1 MLKNLKF
8 DGTKKVTDGVIFE
21 RRRIMKDIVGPETYA
36 NLYIE
41 LNERVINKGQEG
53 YVELNNLINKKL
65 EVKGIDL
72 EDDDARDEVRNGILV
87 NDDLMRELII
97 KEFDHEYG
105 VKFKV
110 DELIEKI
117 EEIKDDEYYVDELEE
132 LVEELKKYNN
142 PAIENLIRL

>member
-1 MLKNLKF
+1 MLKNIKF
-8 DGTKKVTDGVIFE
+8 DGTKKVTDGIVFD
-21 RRRIMKDIVGPETYA
+21 RRMKEITGPNTYA
-36 NLYIE
+36 DLYLEI
-41 LNERVINKGQEG
+41 NERVIDNGQEG
-53 YVELNNLINKKL
+53 YVELNNLIDKKL

-72 EDDDARDEVRNGILV
+72 EDDDARDEVRNGILA

-105 VKFKV
+105 IKFKV

-142 PAIENLIRL
+142 PKIEELK

>member
-8 DGTKKVTDGVIFE
+8 DGTKKVTDGITFK
-21 RRRIMKDIVGPETYA
+21 RRMKEITGPNTYA
-36 NLYIE
+36 DLYIE
-41 LNERVINKGQEG
+41 LSERIIDKGQEG
-53 YVELNNLINKKL
+53 VTELNNLIDEKL
-65 EVKGIDL
+65 EDKGIDL
-72 EDDDARDEVRNGILV
+72 EHEDVRDEVRNEILA
-87 NDDLMRELII
+87 NNDLMRGLII

-117 EEIKDDEYYVDELEE
+117 EEIKDDEDYVDELEE

-142 PAIENLIRL
+142 PKIENLINCR

>member
-8 DGTKKVTDGVIFE
+8 DGTKPITDGIEFE
-21 RRRIMKDIVGPETYA
+21 RRMKDITGPNTYA
-36 NLYIE
+36 DLYLE
-41 LNERVINKGQEG
+41 LNEKIVDNGQEG
-53 YVELNNLINKKL
+53 YVELNNLINEKL
-65 EVKGIDL
+65 EDKGIDL
-72 EDDDARDEVRNGILV
+72 EDEDAREAIQNEILANDET
-87 NDDLMRELII
+87 MKELII

-117 EEIKDDEYYVDELEE
+117 EEIKDDEFYSDELEE

-142 PAIENLIRL
+142 PKFENLV

>member
-8 DGTKKVTDGVIFE
+8 DGTKKVTDGIVFE
-21 RRRIMKDIVGPETYA
+21 RRMKDIIEAETYA

-41 LNERVINKGQEG
+41 LNERIIDKGQEG
-53 YVELNNLINKKL
+53 YVELNNLIDKKL
-65 EVKGIDL
+65 EDKGIDL
-72 EDDDARDEVRNGILV
+72 EDEDARDEMRNGILT
-87 NDDLMRELII
+87 NDEITKELII
-97 KEFDHEYG
+97 KEFNHEYG

-117 EEIKDDEYYVDELEE
+117 EEIKDDEFYADELEE

>member
-8 DGTKKVTDGVIFE
+8 DGTKKVTDGVVFE
-21 RRRIMKDIVGPETYA
+21 RRMKDILEAKTYA
-36 NLYIE
+36 DIYLE
-41 LNERVINKGQEG
+41 LNEKIVDNGQEG
-53 YVELNNLINKKL
+53 YVELNNLINEKL
-65 EVKGIDL
+65 EDKGIDL
-72 EDDDARDEVRNGILV
+72 EDEDAREAIQNEILANDET
-87 NDDLMRELII
+87 MKELII

-117 EEIKDDEYYVDELEE
+117 EEIKDDEFYADELEE

-142 PAIENLIRL
+142 PKFENLV

>member
-8 DGTKKVTDGVIFE
+8 DGTKKVTDGIVFE
-21 RRRIMKDIVGPETYA
+21 RKMKEIAGPNTYA
-36 NLYIE
+36 DLYIE
-41 LNERVINKGQEG
+41 LSERIIDKGQEG
-53 YVELNNLINKKL
+53 YTELNNLIDKKL
-65 EVKGIDL
+65 AVKGIDL
-72 EDDDARDEVRNGILV
+72 EDEDARDEMRDEILS
-87 NDDLMRELII
+87 NDEIMKELIV

>member
-8 DGTKKVTDGVIFE
+8 DGTKKVTDGIVFE
-21 RRRIMKDIVGPETYA
+21 RRMKDILEAKTYA
-36 NLYIE
+36 DLYLE
-41 LNERVINKGQEG
+41 LNERVIDNGQEG
-53 YVELNNLINKKL
+53 YVELNNLIDKKL

-72 EDDDARDEVRNGILV
+72 EDDDARDEVRNGILA

-105 VKFKV
+105 IKFKV

-117 EEIKDDEYYVDELEE
+117 EEIKDDEFYSDELEE

-142 PAIENLIRL
+142 PKFENLV

>member
-8 DGTKKVTDGVIFE
+8 DGTKKVTDGIVFE
-21 RRRIMKDIVGPETYA
+21 RRMKDILEAKTYA
-36 NLYIE
+36 DLYLE
-41 LNERVINKGQEG
+41 LNERVIDNGQEG
-53 YVELNNLINKKL
+53 YVELNNLIDKKL

-72 EDDDARDEVRNGILV
+72 EDDDARDEVRNGILA

-105 VKFKV
+105 IKFKV

-117 EEIKDDEYYVDELEE
+117 EEIKDDEFYSDELEE

-142 PAIENLIRL
+142 TKFENLV

>member
-8 DGTKKVTDGVIFE
+8 DGTKKVTDGVVFE
-21 RRRIMKDIVGPETYA
+21 RRMKDILEAKTYA
-36 NLYIE
+36 DIYLE
-41 LNERVINKGQEG
+41 LNEKIVDNGQEG
-53 YVELNNLINKKL
+53 YVELNNLINEKL
-65 EVKGIDL
+65 EDKGLNLEDEEKRDEIRKGIL
-72 EDDDARDEVRNGILV
+72 ANNE
-87 NDDLMRELII
+87 LMRELII

-117 EEIKDDEYYVDELEE
+117 EEIKDDEYYADELEE

>member
-8 DGTKKVTDGVIFE
+8 DGTKKVTDGIVFE
-21 RRRIMKDIVGPETYA
+21 RRMKDILEAKTYA
-36 NLYIE
+36 DLYLE

-53 YVELNNLINKKL
+53 YVELNNLIDEKL

-72 EDDDARDEVRNGILV
+72 EDEDARDEVRNGILA
-87 NDDLMRELII
+87 NNDLMRELII

-117 EEIKDDEYYVDELEE
+117 EEIKDDEFYADELEE

-142 PAIENLIRL
+142 PKIEELK

>member
-8 DGTKKVTDGVIFE
+8 NETKEVTDGVIFE

-53 YVELNNLINKKL
+53 YVKLNDLIDEKL
-65 EVKGIDL
+65 EAKGIDL
-72 EDDDARDEVRNGILV
+72 EDDDARDEVRSEILA
-87 NDDLMRELII
+87 DDEIMKELIV

-105 VKFKV
+105 VKFIV

-117 EEIKDDEYYVDELEE
+117 EEIKDVLYGN
-132 LVEELKKYNN
+132 LK
-142 PAIENLIRL
+142 

>member
-8 DGTKKVTDGVIFE
+8 DGTKKVTDGIVFE
-21 RRRIMKDIVGPETYA
+21 RRMKDITGPNTYA
-36 NLYIE
+36 DLYLE
-41 LNERVINKGQEG
+41 LNEKIVDNGQDG
-53 YVELNNLINKKL
+53 YVELNNLINEKL
-65 EVKGIDL
+65 EDKGIDL
-72 EDDDARDEVRNGILV
+72 EDEDAREAIQNEILANDET
-87 NDDLMRELII
+87 MKELII

-117 EEIKDDEYYVDELEE
+117 EEIKDDEFYSDELEE

-142 PAIENLIRL
+142 PKIEELK

>member
-8 DGTKKVTDGVIFE
+8 DGTKKVTDGITFK
-21 RRRIMKDIVGPETYA
+21 RRMKDILEAKSYA
-36 NLYIE
+36 DIYIE
-41 LNERVINKGQEG
+41 LTEREIDKGAEG
-53 YVELNNLINKKL
+53 CIELNNLINKKL
-65 EVKGIDL
+65 EAKGVDL
-72 EDDDARDEVRNGILV
+72 EDDDARDEERNGILV

>member
-8 DGTKKVTDGVIFE
+8 NGTTKVTDGIVFE
-21 RRRIMKDIVGPETYA
+21 RRLNGIEEPSTYA
-36 NLYIE
+36 DLYIE
-41 LNERVINKGQEG
+41 LSERIIDNGQEG
-53 YVELNNLINKKL
+53 YVELNNLIDKKL
-65 EVKGIDL
+65 EVKGLDL
-72 EDDDARDEVRNGILV
+72 EDEEKRDEIRKGILA
-87 NDDLMRELII
+87 NNELMRELII

-117 EEIKDDEYYVDELEE
+117 EEIKDDEYYADELEE

>member
-8 DGTKKVTDGVIFE
+8 NETKEVTDGVIFE

-53 YVELNNLINKKL
+53 YVKLNDLIDEKL
-65 EVKGIDL
+65 EAKGIDL
-72 EDDDARDEVRNGILV
+72 EDDDARDEVRSEILA
-87 NDDLMRELII
+87 DDEIMKELIV

-105 VKFKV
+105 VKFIV

-117 EEIKDDEYYVDELEE
+117 EEIKDDEFYSDELEE

-142 PAIENLIRL
+142 PKFENLV

>member
-8 DGTKKVTDGVIFE
+8 DGTKKVTDGVVFE
-21 RRRIMKDIVGPETYA
+21 RRMKDILEAKTYA
-36 NLYIE
+36 DIYLE
-41 LNERVINKGQEG
+41 LNEKIVDNGQEG
-53 YVELNNLINKKL
+53 YVELNNLINEKL
-65 EVKGIDL
+65 EDKGIDL
-72 EDDDARDEVRNGILV
+72 EDEDAREAIQNEILANDET
-87 NDDLMRELII
+87 MKELII

-117 EEIKDDEYYVDELEE
+117 EEIKDDEFYADELEE

-142 PAIENLIRL
+142 PKIEELK

>member
-8 DGTKKVTDGVIFE
+8 DGTKKVTDGIVFE
-21 RRRIMKDIVGPETYA
+21 RRMKDIVEAETYA

-41 LNERVINKGQEG
+41 LNERIIDKGQEG
-53 YVELNNLINKKL
+53 YVELNNLIDKKL
-65 EVKGIDL
+65 EAKGVDL
-72 EDDDARDEVRNGILV
+72 EDEDARDEMRNGILT
-87 NDDLMRELII
+87 NDEITKELII
-97 KEFDHEYG
+97 KEFNHEYG

-117 EEIKDDEYYVDELEE
+117 EEIKDDEFYADELEE

>member
-8 DGTKKVTDGVIFE
+8 DGTKPITDGIEFE
-21 RRRIMKDIVGPETYA
+21 RRMKDITGPNTYA
-36 NLYIE
+36 DLYIE
-41 LNERVINKGQEG
+41 LNERIIDKGAEG
-53 YVELNNLINKKL
+53 YVELNALINKQL
-65 EVKGIDL
+65 ESKGVDL
-72 EDDDARDEVRNGILV
+72 EDEDAREEIRNEILE
-87 NDDLMRELII
+87 NDYLMKDLII

-110 DELIEKI
+110 DDLIEKI
-117 EEIKDDEYYVDELEE
+117 EEIKDDEFYADELEE